1 MSLEPASGV
10 VLRTRLLTDTSLIVH
25 WLTAEYGRLATVA
38 QGARRPKSPFRGKL
52 DLGYEAQFSFQ
63 RRRRSDLHFLREV
76 VLLETHPALRTRL
89 ANLRQAAYAALLLET
104 ATEPEAAVPE
114 LHQLYR
120 ELLSCLSSGPTLP
133 QRLLAFELR
142 LLAASGLE
150 PPLTLSHV
158 RPETQRLA
166 QALNTTPLADLAQ
179 LPLDPT
185 ATSELD
191 RFLARFLMDH
201 LGRIPRGRREALATS
216 DPPSLPAR
224 AADPAPGGEV
234 RPA

>member
-10 VLRTRLLTDTSLIVH
+10 ILRTRLLTDTSLIVH

-52 DLGYEAQFSFQ
+52 DLGFEARFTFQ

-76 VLLETHPALRTRL
+76 VLTDTHPALRTRL
-89 ANLRQAAYAALLLET
+89 ANVRQAAYAALLLET

-114 LHQLYR
+114 LYHLYR
-120 ELLSCLSSGPTLP
+120 ELLSGLGSGPVLP
-133 QRLLAFELR
+133 QRLLAFELQ

-150 PPLTLSHV
+150 PLLAHSRV

-166 QALNTTPLADLAQ
+166 QALTATPLAELAP
-179 LPLDPT
+179 LPLDPA

-201 LGRIPRGRREALATS
+201 LGRIPRGRREALAAS
-216 DPPSLPAR
+216 DT
-224 AADPAPGGEV
+224 PAP
-234 RPA
+234 